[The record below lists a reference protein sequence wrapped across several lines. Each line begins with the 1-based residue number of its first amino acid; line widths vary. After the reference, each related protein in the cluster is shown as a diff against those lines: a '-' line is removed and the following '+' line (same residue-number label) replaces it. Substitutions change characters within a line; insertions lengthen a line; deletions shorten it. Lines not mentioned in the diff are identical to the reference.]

1 MIQSVVG
8 SEPVLKALDLLNRSA
23 GRLGIGPEPGL
34 GLLSFQDLQPAGF
47 AGQVKESLE
56 VR

>member
-8 SEPVLKALDLLNRSA
+8 SEPVLEALDLLNRSA
-23 GRLGIGPEPGL
+23 GCLGIGPEPGL
-34 GLLSFQDLQPAGF
+34 GLLGLEDLQPAGF